1 MHYLIEI
8 LCVVA
13 ELFFIAIFSYS
24 LFEPKGVSVR
34 AQIALYALFGA
45 VLLVLSFIADA
56 AVLRILYTLV
66 GVCGLIRFCC
76 EARFLQALLASFA
89 FCALY
94 TLTDL
99 LVLGVFSVTGLDSQ
113 KIILFGTSRS
123 VYLIATHIV
132 LLGLIVLTAVISR
145 RHYGIVS
152 LRILL
157 PFLPCWVVSI
167 LLCCLLVVDVYRT
180 NTDLHPLYAV
190 VAAGLLVTNIVII
203 VFTSMIQKHEQ
214 AQREAEL
221 SEHHYTMQKAYY
233 EQFAAQ
239 QEEVHAIWHDINKY
253 LRALKAENGD
263 VETSPSWKQIQ
274 TTLNSVTEL
283 VDVGNP
289 VLNVILNEYFALAKA
304 AQAKLNLNVQVPG
317 ELAVTAVDLY
327 VIIGNTLD
335 NALAACRK
343 LPQEERVIDL
353 VLKTHNEI
361 LYYQVINSFEARNAE
376 EKEKKP
382 SARYEKHGYGLPNIQ
397 KSVKKYNGSVEIT
410 KEAGKYKVCVVL
422 NLL

>member
-66 GVCGLIRFCC
+66 GVCGLIRFSC

-99 LVLGVFSVTGLDSQ
+99 LVLGAFSVTGLDPQ
-113 KIILFGTSRS
+113 KIIWFGTSRS

-132 LLGLIVLTAVISR
+132 FLGLIVLAAGISR

-203 VFTSMIQKHEQ
+203 VFTNMIQKHEQ

-382 SARYEKHGYGLPNIQ
+382 SARYEKHGYGLSNIQ